1 MLIRITSKLDG
12 FRRCGIAHPKVA
24 TDHPAERFT
33 EAELER
39 LRADPVL
46 SVEVID
52 GQGKPGG
59 GEASAA
65 PGAAA
70 AKPESVA
77 AKPVKAAPAKVA
89 KTAKVA
95 KAASGAKSAAKPA
108 AEKTEPANQE
118 PAGIQEHA
126 SGEGQ

>member
-46 SVEVID
+46 TVEVID

-70 AKPESVA
+70 AKPEPVA
-77 AKPVKAAPAKVA
+77 AKPVKAAAAKV
-89 KTAKVA
+89 T
-95 KAASGAKSAAKPA
+95 KAASGAKSAAKPTV
-108 AEKTEPANQE
+108 EKTEPASQE
-118 PAGIQEHA
+118 PAGTQEHA